1 VLSKVTNTPLFLS
14 LSYLHLNIFLLC
26 LLSLSLY
33 QSVRLEQVVIIE
45 FDVDNM
51 CGTEQERALKE
62 LCENENGD
70 NTCFSGTNKVDT
82 RTTLTL
88 DGLTVHRY
96 SFMVQLLLH

>member
-1 VLSKVTNTPLFLS
+1 
-14 LSYLHLNIFLLC
+14 
-26 LLSLSLY
+26 
-33 QSVRLEQVVIIE
+33 VRLEQVVIIE

-82 RTTLTL
+82 RTT
-88 DGLTVHRY
+88 
-96 SFMVQLLLH
+96 